1 MEPLYWTMQATRKW
15 KAFFCP
21 IKVHAII
28 CLQLTNGILLQ
39 VGHLTIHSVDGH
51 HTNFD
56 LRRL

>member
-1 MEPLYWTMQATRKW
+1 MQATRKW